1 MAAVIIRE
9 SGTLPCQAEL
19 CGPLQL
25 GCIQFYS
32 SLFELQLRP
41 EASAPDFCLFFGVSD
56 IFTARQRGIHSLNCS
71 GLVERLR
78 GVHWPYDK
86 LWTIFL
92 SVFSPP
98 YKNEK
103 ESSKSSGV
111 PLQNSARLLVL
122 ERVFWSGDAHQ
133 QRVILG
139 VFGTVAHQVR
149 WSLGHL
155 QRNQS
160 TRVIYLEHA
169 RSRSRAV
176 ETCERLNVKKVPL
189 SSRCWPLPSAGAPS
203 AGHELCYWSS
213 AFSMTSQSSDSCAR
227 T

>member
-1 MAAVIIRE
+1 MLVRGLWPSAASTRGL
-9 SGTLPCQAEL
+9 SSRLLPVLWCFWYL
-19 CGPLQL
+19 
-25 GCIQFYS
+25 
-32 SLFELQLRP
+32 
-41 EASAPDFCLFFGVSD
+41 
-56 IFTARQRGIHSLNCS
+56 TARQRGIHSLNCS

-92 SVFSPP
+92 SVISPPP

-139 VFGTVAHQVR
+139 VFCTVAHQVR
-149 WSLGHL
+149 RSLGHL

-160 TRVIYLEHA
+160 TRVIYLDMHGVEVE
-169 RSRSRAV
+169 RSRHV
-176 ETCERLNVKKVPL
+176 ND
-189 SSRCWPLPSAGAPS
+189 WI
-203 AGHELCYWSS
+203 
-213 AFSMTSQSSDSCAR
+213 
-227 T
+227 

>member
-56 IFTARQRGIHSLNCS
+56 IFTAGQRGIHSLNCS

-86 LWTIFL
+86 L
-92 SVFSPP
+92 
-98 YKNEK
+98 
-103 ESSKSSGV
+103 
-111 PLQNSARLLVL
+111 
-122 ERVFWSGDAHQ
+122 
-133 QRVILG
+133 
-139 VFGTVAHQVR
+139 
-149 WSLGHL
+149 
-155 QRNQS
+155 
-160 TRVIYLEHA
+160 
-169 RSRSRAV
+169 
-176 ETCERLNVKKVPL
+176 
-189 SSRCWPLPSAGAPS
+189 
-203 AGHELCYWSS
+203 
-213 AFSMTSQSSDSCAR
+213 
-227 T
+227 